1 MFIYFL
7 GKIKNLHLKA
17 EWQRTTSGRNFTN
30 LWSFLRWYV
39 PYQIFDY
46 SMSQLSAVQLFKVP
60 FFQRKASILDLLSA
74 LFKIHEATEVLKS
87 LSSWKNPLVCHAMQ
101 QVRSIKLK
109 RKKCLRTSRQKE
121 NNYFSFST
129 RICHFNIHAWLSL
142 SLGNNPFYSCVVSCQ
157 AFQQRWGEGGPSYD
171 TNLAA
176 FQMQITL
183 LSC

>member
-1 MFIYFL
+1 MA
-7 GKIKNLHLKA
+7 KNY
-17 EWQRTTSGRNFTN
+17 EWKVLYEPLIIPSVIRSLSNIW
-30 LWSFLRWYV
+30 LLYV
-39 PYQIFDY
+39 TVVR
-46 SMSQLSAVQLFKVP
+46 SAIIQGP

-74 LFKIHEATEVLKS
+74 LFHEATEVLKS

-176 FQMQITL
+176 FQM
-183 LSC
+183 

>member
-1 MFIYFL
+1 MAKNYEWKVLYEPLIIPSVIRFL
-7 GKIKNLHLKA
+7 SNIWLL
-17 EWQRTTSGRNFTN
+17 
-30 LWSFLRWYV
+30 YV
-39 PYQIFDY
+39 TVVR
-46 SMSQLSAVQLFKVP
+46 SAIIQGP

-176 FQMQITL
+176 FQM
-183 LSC
+183 

>member
-1 MFIYFL
+1 MA
-7 GKIKNLHLKA
+7 KNY
-17 EWQRTTSGRNFTN
+17 EWKVLYEPLIIPSVIRSLSNIW
-30 LWSFLRWYV
+30 LLYV
-39 PYQIFDY
+39 TVVR
-46 SMSQLSAVQLFKVP
+46 SAIIQGP

-176 FQMQITL
+176 FQM
-183 LSC
+183 